1 MAPSSRIPNDRSEDR
16 DPQRILIVAHDAR
29 RRSWIDKAIKQ
40 NDLTCEA
47 ADSSAE
53 ALMLVQKYEGASCHG
68 DKPFDAVVIDTP
80 VCTPAAMK
88 LMREL
93 GQRHI
98 ATLLVCPQVSFEQAV
113 EVMRTGAAD
122 IVPADVK
129 PRELCKRLRAAL
141 KIEPVSAS
149 TARVKADAGARTAKS
164 QTMSTDAK
172 AAGEFARLIQSE
184 LDVETLLRHALEFI
198 LARVGPTNAAV
209 FLPGSTG
216 EYALGAYVNLS
227 CPKETA
233 EVMLD
238 HLANIAAPKLE
249 STIGVID
256 LSSHK
261 MLEQVL
267 GEGAEWLA
275 GQRVL
280 AFACRQENECLAVFV
295 LFREESRPFASDA
308 AQALSMVRDEFGKQL
323 ARVIRIHH
331 RHLPRDK
338 WGAPGDGW
346 DNAEDEPRGGD
357 LAA

>member
-1 MAPSSRIPNDRSEDR
+1 N
-16 DPQRILIVAHDAR
+16 
-29 RRSWIDKAIKQ
+29 
-40 NDLTCEA
+40 NLTCEA
-47 ADSSAE
+47 ADSSAQ
-53 ALMLVQKYEGASCHG
+53 ALMMVLARGAG
-68 DKPFDAVVIDTP
+68 GTGGVGAGARAFDAVVIDTP

-98 ATLLVCPQVSFEQAV
+98 AALLVCPRVSFEQAV

-129 PRELCKRLRAAL
+129 PRELCRRLRAAL
-141 KIEPVSAS
+141 KIDGGPVA
-149 TARVKADAGARTAKS
+149 AGSVRPTGAAERGLA
-164 QTMSTDAK
+164 MSTDAK
-172 AAGEFARLIQSE
+172 AAGEFARLIQGE
-184 LDVETLLRHALEFI
+184 LDVEALLRHALEFI
-198 LARVGPTNAAV
+198 LGRIGPTNAAV

-249 STIGVID
+249 STVGVID
-256 LSSHK
+256 LSTPES
-261 MLEQVL
+261 LGRVL
-267 GEGAEWLA
+267 GEGAEWLK

-280 AFACRQENECLAVFV
+280 AFSCRQENECLAVFM
-295 LFREESRPFASDA
+295 LFREGQRPFEADA
-308 AQALSMVRDEFGKQL
+308 GGALALVRDEFGRQL

-346 DNAEDEPRGGD
+346 NGAEDD

>member
-1 MAPSSRIPNDRSEDR
+1 MAPRDKHQHDRNEDR
-16 DPQRILIVAHDAR
+16 DPSRILIVAHDAR

-53 ALMLVQKYEGASCHG
+53 ALMLVMKYQGGSACG
-68 DKPFDAVVIDTP
+68 DKAFDAVVIDTP

-93 GQRHI
+93 GQRQI
-98 ATLLVCPQVSFEQAV
+98 ATLLVCPQVTFEQAV

-141 KIEPVSAS
+141 KIDPSAAAVAT
-149 TARVKADAGARTAKS
+149 TARAKAHAGSKDS
-164 QTMSTDAK
+164 TMTSDAK
-172 AAGEFARLIQSE
+172 AANEFARLIQGE

-198 LARVGPTNAAV
+198 LARIGPTNAAV

-227 CPKETA
+227 CPKDTA

-238 HLANIAAPKLE
+238 HLANTAAPRLE

-256 LSSHK
+256 LSTPQN
-261 MLEQVL
+261 LEKVL
-267 GEGAEWLA
+267 GEGAEWLQ

-295 LFREESRPFASDA
+295 LFREESRPFSADS
-308 AQALSMVRDEFGKQL
+308 AQALAMVRDEFGRQL

-346 DNAEDEPRGGD
+346 DSAEDD

>member
-1 MAPSSRIPNDRSEDR
+1 MAPHSRSSSNRPEDR
-16 DPQRILIVAHDAR
+16 DPSRILIVAHDAR

-53 ALMLVQKYEGASCHG
+53 ALMLVQKYDGGSSAG
-68 DKPFDAVVIDTP
+68 DKAFDAVVIDTP

-122 IVPADVK
+122 IVPGDVK

-141 KIEPVSAS
+141 KIEPIQSTSAS
-149 TARVKADAGARTAKS
+149 AATSRAKAGVSGGSGAGGFTIKG
-164 QTMSTDAK
+164 QPMSTDAK

-184 LDVETLLRHALEFI
+184 LDVETLLRHALEFV
-198 LARVGPTNAAV
+198 LARIGPTNAAV

-238 HLANIAAPKLE
+238 HLANIAAPRLE
-249 STIGVID
+249 STISVID
-256 LSSHK
+256 LSTPES
-261 MLEQVL
+261 
-267 GEGAEWLA
+267 LA
-275 GQRVL
+275 TPGS
-280 AFACRQENECLAVFV
+280 CR
-295 LFREESRPFASDA
+295 
-308 AQALSMVRDEFGKQL
+308 
-323 ARVIRIHH
+323 
-331 RHLPRDK
+331 
-338 WGAPGDGW
+338 
-346 DNAEDEPRGGD
+346 
-357 LAA
+357 

>member
-1 MAPSSRIPNDRSEDR
+1 MARDKHLHERHEDR
-16 DPQRILIVAHDAR
+16 DPSRILIVAHDAR

-53 ALMLVQKYEGASCHG
+53 ALMLVMKHDCGTGEGCVKA
-68 DKPFDAVVIDTP
+68 FDAVVIDTP

-98 ATLLVCPQVSFEQAV
+98 ATLLVCPQVTFEQAV

-141 KIEPVSAS
+141 KIDPAHSETSAQ
-149 TARVKADAGARTAKS
+149 AKAEGATKGAN
-164 QTMSTDAK
+164 MSSDTK
-172 AAGEFARLIQSE
+172 AAGEFARLIQGE
-184 LDVETLLRHALEFI
+184 LDVETLLRHALEFV

-238 HLANIAAPKLE
+238 HLANTAAPRLE

-256 LSSHK
+256 LSTPQS
-261 MLEQVL
+261 LEKVL
-267 GEGAEWLA
+267 GEGAEWLQ

-295 LFREESRPFASDA
+295 LFREENRPFAADA
-308 AQALSMVRDEFGKQL
+308 AQALTMVRDEFGRQL

-346 DNAEDEPRGGD
+346 DSAEDD

>member
-1 MAPSSRIPNDRSEDR
+1 MAPNDKHANDRYDDR
-16 DPQRILIVAHDAR
+16 DPSRILIVAHDAR

-53 ALMLVQKYEGASCHG
+53 ALMLVMKHDNGCGEGC
-68 DKPFDAVVIDTP
+68 DKAFDAVVIDTP

-98 ATLLVCPQVSFEQAV
+98 ATLLVCPQVTFEQAV

-141 KIEPVSAS
+141 KIDPVNETTA
-149 TARVKADAGARTAKS
+149 ARVKADAGTKGS
-164 QTMSTDAK
+164 TMSTDAK

-227 CPKETA
+227 CPKDTA

-238 HLANIAAPKLE
+238 HLANTAAPKLE
-249 STIGVID
+249 SAVGVVD
-256 LSSHK
+256 LSDPK
-261 MLEQVL
+261 TMEKVL
-267 GEGAEWLA
+267 GEGAEWLH

-295 LFREESRPFASDA
+295 LFREDSRPFAADNA
-308 AQALSMVRDEFGKQL
+308 LALSMVRDEFGRQL

-346 DNAEDEPRGGD
+346 DSAEDD

>member
-1 MAPSSRIPNDRSEDR
+1 MAASPRIPHDRHEER
-16 DPQRILIVAHDAR
+16 DPTRVLIVAHDAGR
-29 RRSWIDKAIKQ
+29 RVWIDKAIKQ

-53 ALMLVQKYEGASCHG
+53 ALMLVLKHDGGPDGEKAY
-68 DKPFDAVVIDTP
+68 DAVVIDTP

-98 ATLLVCPQVSFEQAV
+98 AALLVCPQVSFEQAV

-122 IVPADVK
+122 IIPADIK

-141 KIEPVSAS
+141 KIDCPHPATAS
-149 TARVKADAGARTAKS
+149 NARVKADAGTTTS
-164 QTMSTDAK
+164 PTMSTDAK
-172 AAGEFARLIQSE
+172 ATGEFVRLIQGE
-184 LDVETLLRHALEFI
+184 LDVETLLRHALEFV
-198 LARVGPTNAAV
+198 LARIGPTNAAV

-249 STIGVID
+249 NAVGVID
-256 LSSHK
+256 LSDPERLS
-261 MLEQVL
+261 QVL
-267 GEGAEWLA
+267 GEGAEWLT

-295 LFREESRPFASDA
+295 LFREDSRPFAADSA
-308 AQALSMVRDEFGKQL
+308 TALSMVRDEFGKQL

-346 DNAEDEPRGGD
+346 DSAEDEPSGGD

>member
-1 MAPSSRIPNDRSEDR
+1 MAFSARSSSDRRDER
-16 DPQRILIVAHDAR
+16 DPTRVLIVAHDAR

-40 NDLTCEA
+40 NNLTCEA

-53 ALMLVQKYEGASCHG
+53 ALMLVLKHDGCGSAGLDG
-68 DKPFDAVVIDTP
+68 DKAFDAVVIDTP

-98 ATLLVCPQVSFEQAV
+98 ATLLVCPQVSFEQAI

-141 KIEPVSAS
+141 KIDPTPS
-149 TARVKADAGARTAKS
+149 RVKADAGTAAKGAP
-164 QTMSTDAK
+164 MSTDAK
-172 AAGEFARLIQSE
+172 AATEFARLIQGE

-227 CPKETA
+227 CAKETA

-256 LSSHK
+256 LSTPAT
-261 MLEQVL
+261 LEKVL
-267 GEGAEWLA
+267 GEGAEWLK

-295 LFREESRPFASDA
+295 LFREEGRAFPADS
-308 AQALSMVRDEFGKQL
+308 AQALSMVRDEFGRQL

-346 DNAEDEPRGGD
+346 DNAEDD

>member
-1 MAPSSRIPNDRSEDR
+1 MAHSDKHHYERSDER
-16 DPQRILIVAHDAR
+16 DPSRILIVAHDAR
-29 RRSWIDKAIKQ
+29 RRSWIDRAIKQ

-53 ALMLVQKYEGASCHG
+53 ALMLVLKYDGGTG
-68 DKPFDAVVIDTP
+68 DGCDKAFDAVVIDTP

-98 ATLLVCPQVSFEQAV
+98 ATLLVCPQVTFEQAV

-122 IVPADVK
+122 IIPADVK

-141 KIEPVSAS
+141 KIDAHDTES
-149 TARVKADAGARTAKS
+149 TATRARTDAGTKG
-164 QTMSTDAK
+164 QPMSTDAK
-172 AAGEFARLIQSE
+172 AAGEFARLIQGE
-184 LDVETLLRHALEFI
+184 LDVETLLRHALEFV

-238 HLANIAAPKLE
+238 HLANTAAPKLE
-249 STIGVID
+249 HAVGVVD
-256 LSSHK
+256 LSDPS
-261 MLEQVL
+261 MLEKAL
-267 GEGAEWLA
+267 GEGAEWLQ

-295 LFREESRPFASDA
+295 LFREEARPFASDS
-308 AQALSMVRDEFGKQL
+308 AQALSMVRDEFGRQL

-346 DNAEDEPRGGD
+346 DSAEDD

>member
-1 MAPSSRIPNDRSEDR
+1 MARFKHQHDRTEDR
-16 DPQRILIVAHDAR
+16 DPSRILIVAHDAR

-53 ALMLVQKYEGASCHG
+53 ALMLVQKYEGAAGGSLG

-93 GQRHI
+93 GQRQI
-98 ATLLVCPQVSFEQAV
+98 ATLLVCPQVTFEQAV

-141 KIEPVSAS
+141 KIDPAATET
-149 TARVKADAGARTAKS
+149 TAPAAKSDAGVKGA
-164 QTMSTDAK
+164 TMSSDTK
-172 AAGEFARLIQSE
+172 AAGEFARLIQGE
-184 LDVETLLRHALEFI
+184 LDVETLLRHALEFV

-238 HLANIAAPKLE
+238 HLANTAAPKLE
-249 STIGVID
+249 SAIGVMD
-256 LSSHK
+256 LSSPQTMEK
-261 MLEQVL
+261 VL
-267 GEGAEWLA
+267 GEGAEWLQ

-295 LFREESRPFASDA
+295 LFREESRPFAADA
-308 AQALSMVRDEFGKQL
+308 AQALSMVRDEFGRQL

-346 DNAEDEPRGGD
+346 DSAEDD

>member
-1 MAPSSRIPNDRSEDR
+1 MAPNDKHTNERYDDR
-16 DPQRILIVAHDAR
+16 DPSRILIVAHDAR

-53 ALMLVQKYEGASCHG
+53 ALMLVMKYDGGCGEGC
-68 DKPFDAVVIDTP
+68 DKAFDAVVIDTP

-98 ATLLVCPQVSFEQAV
+98 ATLLVCPQVTFEQAV

-141 KIEPVSAS
+141 KIDPVSES
-149 TARVKADAGARTAKS
+149 TAARVKADAGTKGS
-164 QTMSTDAK
+164 IMSTDAK

-227 CPKETA
+227 CPKDTA

-238 HLANIAAPKLE
+238 HLANTAAPKLE
-249 STIGVID
+249 SAVGVVD
-256 LSSHK
+256 LSDAK
-261 MLEQVL
+261 TMEKVL
-267 GEGAEWLA
+267 GEGAEWLQ

-295 LFREESRPFASDA
+295 LFREDSRPFAADSS
-308 AQALSMVRDEFGKQL
+308 QALSMVRDEFGRQL

-346 DNAEDEPRGGD
+346 DSAEDD

>member
-1 MAPSSRIPNDRSEDR
+1 MAHNDKYHYDRSDER
-16 DPQRILIVAHDAR
+16 DPSRILIVAHDAR
-29 RRSWIDKAIKQ
+29 RRSWIDRAIKQ

-53 ALMLVQKYEGASCHG
+53 ALMLVLKYDGGTGEGC
-68 DKPFDAVVIDTP
+68 DKAFDAVVIDTP

-98 ATLLVCPQVSFEQAV
+98 ATLLVCPQVTFEQAV

-122 IVPADVK
+122 IIPADVK

-141 KIEPVSAS
+141 KIDPHDTES
-149 TARVKADAGARTAKS
+149 TATRAKADAATKG
-164 QTMSTDAK
+164 QPMSTDAK
-172 AAGEFARLIQSE
+172 AAGEFARLIQGE
-184 LDVETLLRHALEFI
+184 LDVETLLRHALEFV

-238 HLANIAAPKLE
+238 HLANTAAPKLE
-249 STIGVID
+249 NTVGVID
-256 LSSHK
+256 LSDPT
-261 MLEQVL
+261 MLEKAL
-267 GEGAEWLA
+267 GEGAEWLQ

-295 LFREESRPFASDA
+295 LFREEARPFAADS
-308 AQALSMVRDEFGKQL
+308 AQALSMVRDEFGRQL

-346 DNAEDEPRGGD
+346 DSAEDD

>member
-1 MAPSSRIPNDRSEDR
+1 MAPQSRIPHDRSEDR
-16 DPQRILIVAHDAR
+16 DPQRVLIVAHDAR

-53 ALMLVQKYEGASCHG
+53 ALMLVQKYDGAGCNG
-68 DKPFDAVVIDTP
+68 DKAFDAVVIDTP

-141 KIEPVSAS
+141 KIEPAQPSS
-149 TARVKADAGARTAKS
+149 TRAKADAGAKS
-164 QTMSTDAK
+164 PTMSTDAK

-256 LSSHK
+256 LSTPAA
-261 MLEQVL
+261 LEKVL
-267 GEGAEWLA
+267 GEGAEWLQ

-295 LFREESRPFASDA
+295 LFREESRSFASDA